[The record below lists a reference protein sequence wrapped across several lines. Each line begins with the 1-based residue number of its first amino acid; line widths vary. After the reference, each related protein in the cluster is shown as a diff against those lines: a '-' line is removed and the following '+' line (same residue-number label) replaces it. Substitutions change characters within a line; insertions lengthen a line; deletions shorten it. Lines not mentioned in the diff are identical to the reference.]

1 MPWKKSRIGYCSNVH
16 PGETSELVED
26 NIKRFTGPIRQ
37 CRKLSSMQHGLW
49 LSERACDEYL
59 LDQSRFDALKQRINE
74 HQLSVVTLNAFP
86 VGNFHAE
93 RVKQAVYLPHWG
105 KQQRLD
111 YTLKTAQLL
120 AKLLPSDEPFGTLS
134 SLPLGYAQQWTDKN
148 HAYALNYLCET
159 VIALSRLEDS
169 SGKHIQLCLEMEP
182 GCVIQ
187 ETSQLITLFK
197 QQLPPVAKRYGLP
210 PSQISRYLGICFDV
224 CHQAVMYENVYQS
237 LQKIVDAGISI
248 GKIQISSA
256 LRVSQPGSPAVKNWL
271 SAFAESRYLHQTTGL
286 TASGDRVF
294 SDDLELALS
303 NQQFQTFEEWRI
315 HFHVPVHQATLGN
328 QWMATTASEINTVF
342 LFLSEHPQCKPHLEL
357 ETYSWGVLPEQHR
370 PVTDTDLIQ
379 GIQAEL
385 AFIEAS
391 LAQHDLLEGE
401 DQ

>member
-37 CRKLSSMQHGLW
+37 CRELSSMQHGLW
-49 LSERACDEYL
+49 LSELACDNYL
-59 LDQSRFDALKQRINE
+59 SSQNQFDALKQCLNE

-93 RVKQAVYLPHWG
+93 RVKQAVYRPHWG
-105 KQQRLD
+105 EQQRLD

-120 AKLLPSDEPFGTLS
+120 AKLLPPDEAFGTLS
-134 SLPLGYAQQWTDKN
+134 SLPLGYTQQWTDKI

-159 VIALSRLEDS
+159 VIALSRLEDNT
-169 SGKHIQLCLEMEP
+169 GKHIQLCLEMEP

-187 ETSQLITLFK
+187 ETSQLLTLFQ
-197 QQLPPVAKRYGLP
+197 QQLPAVAKRYGL
-210 PSQISRYLGICFDV
+210 STSLLNRYLGICFDV

-256 LRVSQPGSPAVKNWL
+256 LRVSQPGFPEVKTRL

-286 TASGDRVF
+286 TAGGDRIF

-303 NQQFQTFEEWRI
+303 DQQFQTLEEWRI
-315 HFHVPVHQATLGN
+315 HFHVPVHQETLGN
-328 QWMATTASEINTVF
+328 QWMATTTPDINTVF

-370 PVTDTDLIQ
+370 PVTDTDLIN

-385 AFIEAS
+385 AFIETS